1 MIEVIA
7 IQKLCL
13 FYKFLVVNGPQVT
26 FFLLKFSCSI
36 LVYRNHFLVFTQM
49 TLKASLESLQKE
61 KDEAETKF
69 EMQTSLLSENFTTIR
84 TDLTT
89 AEAKVEELTK
99 VADQFRGEKLGGF
112 QDLFPF
118 PLFFI
123 LPFSEGIIRKCQC

>member
-36 LVYRNHFLVFTQM
+36 PVYRNHFLVFTQM

-84 TDLTT
+84 SDLTT

-99 VADQFRGEKLGGF
+99 VADQFRGEKLGGC

-118 PLFFI
+118 PFFFI